1 MENAF
6 LLWKGKTKIRP
17 TKLFSKNGR
26 KSVYQKIKTLN
37 DLKPNQRSKTY
48 ALYNTS
54 FISEIIFGSH
64 NFMTASA

>member
-6 LLWKGKTKIRP
+6 LLWKGNTEIRP
-17 TKLFSKNGR
+17 MKLFLKNGR

-48 ALYNTS
+48 A
-54 FISEIIFGSH
+54 
-64 NFMTASA
+64 